1 LYGKGKIAEKERNP
15 ENPSMSR
22 AISDLRFVI
31 LERGAYYSEETMT
44 SLSQMKYLISVLSQ
58 FSITPVTYGWIE
70 L

>member
-31 LERGAYYSEETMT
+31 LERGAYYSKAMT